1 MQDRD
6 RDQLKRLI
14 EHAEAARAYARAG
27 GARWWTDQLTRDAV
41 MMRIAQIAEAAKRTS
56 PEALAEVEGVAW
68 AEIRGMRTRIVHDY
82 DKVDLAILRQ
92 TVAEDLD
99 SLIANVRK
107 VIS

>member
-56 PEALAEVEGVAW
+56 PEALAEV
-68 AEIRGMRTRIVHDY
+68 
-82 DKVDLAILRQ
+82 LA
-92 TVAEDLD
+92 A
-99 SLIANVRK
+99 SLYGHEPAGDGHADW
-107 VIS
+107 